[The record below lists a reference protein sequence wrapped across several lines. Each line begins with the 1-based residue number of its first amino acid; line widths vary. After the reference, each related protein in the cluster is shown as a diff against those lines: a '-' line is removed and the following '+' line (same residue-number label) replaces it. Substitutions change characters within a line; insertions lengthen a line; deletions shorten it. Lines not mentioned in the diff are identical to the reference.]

1 MGADDVAILRA
12 GHRANHRS
20 AFARAGCAP
29 VDREAVLCAR
39 CRVRGNPDMVNPVG
53 ASHRQESLHVSLS
66 SVSLNGDG
74 PPKQTGLVTTTEIN
88 CSAAAGPASIAI
100 SPPNTTAIN
109 VGPWWDTM
117 TVNAF

>member
-12 GHRANHRS
+12 RYRANHRS

-39 CRVRGNPDMVNPVG
+39 CGVRGDPDMVNPVG
-53 ASHRQESLHVSLS
+53 TSHRHVSLS
-66 SVSLNGDG
+66 RLVSLNGDG

-88 CSAAAGPASIAI
+88 CAAAAGPESIAI
-100 SPPNTTAIN
+100 SRPNTTAIN
-109 VGPWWDTM
+109 IGCWG
-117 TVNAF
+117 ASE